1 MRGHMDAGEY
11 KHVALGLIFLKYISD
26 AFQER
31 YDAIKKEPNEPED
44 RDKYM
49 GHNVF
54 WVPPEARWGLKCTS
68 VKALRGDHVVCPL
81 KLKNY
86 DDLRLDDPI
95 VPRMLVVVLVPGDES
110 QWLRQTEEELCLRR
124 CAYWRCLRGM
134 GESRVL
140 AKVAIR
146 LPRQNLFSVEGLQAL
161 MSRAGRREP
170 L

>member
-1 MRGHMDAGEY
+1 MMDLSQRKEQFSRVYVRAVVTIAGFTIYVPE
-11 KHVALGLIFLKYISD
+11 VDDDSIDLGIAGRLAHGTPRRPRIEL
-26 AFQER
+26 Q
-31 YDAIKKEPNEPED
+31 
-44 RDKYM
+44 
-49 GHNVF
+49 
-54 WVPPEARWGLKCTS
+54 LKCTS
-68 VKALRGDHVVCPL
+68 VKALRGDHVVYPL

-95 VPRMLVVVLVPGDES
+95 VTRMLVVVLVPGDES

-134 GESRVL
+134 GESRAL

>member
-1 MRGHMDAGEY
+1 MMDLSQRKEQFSRVYVRAVATVAGFTIYVPEVDDDSIDLGIAGR
-11 KHVALGLIFLKYISD
+11 VAHDTPRRPRIEL
-26 AFQER
+26 Q
-31 YDAIKKEPNEPED
+31 
-44 RDKYM
+44 
-49 GHNVF
+49 
-54 WVPPEARWGLKCTS
+54 LKCTS
-68 VKALRGDHVVCPL
+68 VKVLRGDHVVYPL

-124 CAYWRCLRGM
+124 CAYWRSLRGM
-134 GESRVL
+134 GESRAL